1 LSTEKSEKPVWS
13 AGIILAVIAA
23 VCTVLVALTYSLTEV
38 RIAENDR
45 AWLEQSLRPA
55 LAGVVYD
62 NNLLESTLEIPLPH
76 ELPGN
81 EPVLVYRALL
91 ENQPSMASRGR
102 SSY

>member
-1 LSTEKSEKPVWS
+1 MAPQITNLGNKESEKPVWS

-23 VCTVLVALTYSLTEV
+23 VCTALVALTYSLTKV

-45 AWLEQSLRPA
+45 AWLEQSLQPA
-55 LAGVVYD
+55 LTSVVYD

-81 EPVLVYRALL
+81 EPVLPY
-91 ENQPSMASRGR
+91 S
-102 SSY
+102 